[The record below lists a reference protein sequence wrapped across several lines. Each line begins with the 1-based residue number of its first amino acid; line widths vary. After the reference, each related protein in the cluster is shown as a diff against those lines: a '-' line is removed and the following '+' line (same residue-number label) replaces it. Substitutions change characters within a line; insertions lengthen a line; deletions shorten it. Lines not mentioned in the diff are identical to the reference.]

1 MRGDSM
7 MLVSI
12 FPFADFAHAIF
23 LLPTAANDCAGM
35 LPREKKLHYV
45 CVLHQNRLLA
55 KQPFHP
61 RFDALLVEIAVMTHF
76 A

>member
-35 LPREKKLHYV
+35 LPREKKTSL
-45 CVLHQNRLLA
+45 CLRPA
-55 KQPFHP
+55 SKQAFG
-61 RFDALLVEIAVMTHF
+61 
-76 A
+76 